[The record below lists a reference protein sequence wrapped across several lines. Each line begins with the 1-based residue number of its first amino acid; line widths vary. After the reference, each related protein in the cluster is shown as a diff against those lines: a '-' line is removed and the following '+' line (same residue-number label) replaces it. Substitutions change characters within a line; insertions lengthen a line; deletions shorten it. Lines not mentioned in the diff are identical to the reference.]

1 MAGLGPNLQTQSLG
15 SPCQQSFVGTR
26 GDRGLCGRLVT
37 QVAVMV
43 ATLLDGKITAMA
55 GPLGHRTLGSYLSFQ
70 PSPPSATGDN
80 IQLLD
85 RRSLSA
91 SAQTVGCYL
100 PLVSPSQ
107 PDLSPKPLV
116 IGGDCRGGE
125 MNGLWGV
132 DEGPPWVPR
141 NVQRTRVSWGH
152 PWWGERHDQR
162 SESKS

>member
-1 MAGLGPNLQTQSLG
+1 MSTGCGRSPTVSPGATVGDQVLGSLGPATRLQE
-15 SPCQQSFVGTR
+15 P
-26 GDRGLCGRLVT
+26 GLHDCSSVT
-37 QVAVMV
+37 DVAVMV

-132 DEGPPWVPR
+132 DEGQPQGWGLLGLCLR
-141 NVQRTRVSWGH
+141 RRWQRPGLR
-152 PWWGERHDQR
+152 PQ
-162 SESKS
+162 